1 MYYGNLSLALAI
13 LLPVSV
19 PAGESYKIDPQNS
32 IIQIRLDTTGIL
44 GFLGDK
50 HLILA
55 PISEGAIFY
64 YPDEVEKSFVQL
76 QFKTA
81 EIKVQDSH
89 LNDKDRRE
97 VQETMESERV
107 LDVKDY
113 PLISFRS
120 TAVRVMKDGTLLI
133 AGALTVRDVTQPV
146 TLRAKI
152 ESTGPEIRARG
163 NCRFKQTTF
172 GIKPVTAGMG
182 TVRVRDEVEITF
194 QLHAVPV
201 L

>member
-64 YPDEVEKSFVQL
+64 DPDEVEKSFVQL

-107 LDVKDY
+107 LDVKD
-113 PLISFRS
+113 
-120 TAVRVMKDGTLLI
+120 
-133 AGALTVRDVTQPV
+133 
-146 TLRAKI
+146 
-152 ESTGPEIRARG
+152 
-163 NCRFKQTTF
+163 
-172 GIKPVTAGMG
+172 
-182 TVRVRDEVEITF
+182 
-194 QLHAVPV
+194 
-201 L
+201 